1 MIDLTENPL
10 SPIARSHY
18 HVPIVQILSPVFSRR
33 PEREEE
39 EVERERERERESLSL
54 MAFVLKRKKL
64 EKKKIVTDS
73 FIETVCKLRMVSIK
87 PFLNLETVLIK
98 TYINLQTVL

>member
-39 EVERERERERESLSL
+39 EVERERERERERESLSL

-98 TYINLQTVL
+98 TYINL

>member
-1 MIDLTENPL
+1 LSRFYRSSLIADQRERKKNKRERERERERARGMIDLTENPL

-39 EVERERERERESLSL
+39 EVERERERER
-54 MAFVLKRKKL
+54 V
-64 EKKKIVTDS
+64 
-73 FIETVCKLRMVSIK
+73 
-87 PFLNLETVLIK
+87 
-98 TYINLQTVL
+98 

>member
-39 EVERERERERESLSL
+39 EVERERERESLSL

>member
-39 EVERERERERESLSL
+39 EVERERERERE
-54 MAFVLKRKKL
+54 FKFDGFCF
-64 EKKKIVTDS
+64 KKK
-73 FIETVCKLRMVSIK
+73 
-87 PFLNLETVLIK
+87 K
-98 TYINLQTVL
+98 T